1 MILVT
6 GFGPFL
12 DIRRNPSG
20 DLAQRVD
27 GLRLRGETVLGEL
40 LPVSYV
46 RSTATTVAL
55 ARKHRPRLVL
65 GIGVAAARAEPW
77 VEARGVPVSESTPD
91 IDGDRGLSILR
102 GVSEQHATL
111 DVEGL
116 AAALGCGVSRDAGR
130 YVCNGWL
137 YRVAQDLPDLPV
149 GFLHIPTSGLSPRLL
164 AQGLAALFA

>member
-12 DIRRNPSG
+12 EVRDNPSG
-20 DLAQRVD
+20 RLARQIDGRRV
-27 GLRLRGETVLGEL
+27 RGETVLGEL

-46 RSTATTVAL
+46 RSTEHTVAL

-65 GIGVAAARAEPW
+65 GVGVASSRSQPW
-77 VEARGVPVSESTPD
+77 VESRAVAASELTPD
-91 IDGDRGLSILR
+91 VDGDRGLSILG
-102 GVSEQHATL
+102 GVSELEATL
-111 DVEGL
+111 AVGSL

-137 YRVAQDLPDLPV
+137 YRVTQDLPDLPV
-149 GFLHIPTSGLSPRLL
+149 GFLHVPTSGLSPALL
-164 AQGLAALFA
+164 AKGLAALLA